1 MKSYSKINMKQLI
14 TIGLI
19 FFSGIAHAQVPEN
32 IQKESIKK
40 LNWLLGEWSGST
52 VVNMGGKKSI
62 VFVKETVKLS
72 LDSTIYIINGRG
84 TEKDSITNKEII
96 VHDAFAVVSFDE
108 KQNKFRWNAWR
119 IPGGTYGELEIRLGD
134 KSFEWST
141 QVKGGQTRYKASLNE
156 KGQWIEIGEFSN
168 DGIKWFKYITMT
180 LNKIK

>member
-1 MKSYSKINMKQLI
+1 MKKLI
-14 TIGLI
+14 VIGLTL
-19 FFSGIAHAQVPEN
+19 FCGIAHAQGPEN
-32 IQKESIKK
+32 VQKESIKK
-40 LNWLLGEWSGST
+40 LNWLLGEWSGSS

-62 VFVKETVKLS
+62 VFVKETVKS
-72 LDSTIYIINGRG
+72 NLDSTIFIINGRG
-84 TEKDSITNKEII
+84 IERDSITNNDNI